1 MSQLIIRLNSQ
12 KKDVEILRNEG
23 SSDFFK
29 VMDKKELIRLLGDV
43 YKDKSKRIPY
53 YTDGFVGIGDSVVAI
68 KQEKHKKYVSYD
80 GKSYRIEFPSCLCIT
95 RHNNKSILSVE
106 AYAYKKWIGM
116 ETELF
121 IYPFPNMLS
130 GNRICMG
137 SADTRIYENDIKKTL
152 ENIIFTQYT
161 HSTVTGIKG
170 FDSTIK
176 YFEYLEKNPFPEHLL
191 MTSKQRVGD
200 LFLSELM
207 ME

>member
-53 YTDGFVGIGDSVVAI
+53 YTDGLVGIGDSVVAI

-80 GKSYRIEFPSCLCIT
+80 GKSYRIEFPSCLYIT

-106 AYAYKKWIGM
+106 AYAYKKWIGT

-137 SADTRIYENDIKKTL
+137 SADTNIYDNDIKKTL
-152 ENIIFTQYT
+152 ENVIFTQYT
-161 HSTVTGIKG
+161 HSVVTGIQG
-170 FDSTIK
+170 FKNTVE
-176 YFEYLEKNPFPEHLL
+176 YFGYLEENPFPDHLL
-191 MTSKQRVGD
+191 MKANKHVRD
-200 LFLSELM
+200 LFQSELM
-207 ME
+207 YR